1 MGRKHMLGVAFLCLL
16 AWVVCGSKSS
26 PADKQANLR
35 PMARLNKAQRRA
47 GFPVH
52 ERITDSR
59 KEMQGD
65 ESMRSTR
72 TGQRRRVLTQDSPMQ
87 VGAQNP
93 VQRDSSAPGPR
104 ARMPTSAGSPNLL
117 ASFAGK
123 NRVLVISAPHE
134 SEGYYRLM
142 MSLLKPDVYCELAE
156 RHVHQIVM
164 FHQEG
169 ELGGKVRRI
178 TNEGKVMEE
187 PLDTTL
193 IPRLMNFL
201 KLEKGKFGMVLLK
214 KTLQVEERYPYPVRL
229 EAMYEVIDQ
238 SPMRKMEKVRQ
249 KGFVQKCKGA
259 GVEGQVEG
267 VSNTGTQVE
276 LPTERQSERKEV
288 RKPFRRPIQKTTTQ
302 ATTTTTKPTTTTTT
316 TTRPTT
322 TTTTTRST
330 TTTTRSTTTTTRPTT
345 TTTRPTTTTTRPT
358 TTTTRPT
365 TTTTT
370 RATTILQKTTP
381 STTKTTAETYYY
393 NRRDRHHSKKTTVQ
407 PTTPSYYYTK
417 AYTGKHGDNHTDRKD
432 PIRNRYPGLLP
443 TQHKPSK
450 AKPSKKKHGDGGLSN
465 AYEDKHDVGKP
476 TDSYPEEKEVE
487 VIPPKKDKGKQD
499 KSEKKKKKDKGEKL
513 GKKDKSERRG
523 KDGKGNKKN
532 GKKVSKTHE
541 REKDEY
547 QKPTKKPPPSK
558 GALETFLDYFENRR
572 RLILITA
579 PTEEHSMYVQQ
590 RDEYLEHV
598 CEMAI
603 RKVSIITIFGSLT
616 NSTMKIDH
624 YQLENDRP
632 MKGLRQEDLV
642 NQELITDLRKEYG
655 MVFND
660 FYMVLTDVDMKWKQ
674 FYEVPIAMKAVFSY
688 IDTFSSRL
696 REMEQQKRDGVTCK
710 KEDKPRSL
718 ENFLSRFRW
727 RRRLF
732 VISAPNDEEWAYQQQ
747 LYALSSQACNLGL
760 RHISILK
767 LVGTDMVDMGGVL
780 ELYPINGSAT
790 VEREGLSATLV
801 KDIRNYFQISPE
813 YFSMLLVGKDG
824 NVKSWYPSPMWSM
837 AIIYDLIDS
846 MQLRRQEMAIQQ
858 SLGMRCPEDEYG
870 NYGYHHG
877 YHEGYQEGYHQGYG
891 Y

>member
-1 MGRKHMLGVAFLCLL
+1 MKGALLLSVAVLL
-16 AWVVCGSKSS
+16 QLTWPGDTSESS
-26 PADKQANLR
+26 PANKQANLR
-35 PMARLNKAQRRA
+35 RMPIRSARIKSRLHASGLA
-47 GFPVH
+47 G
-52 ERITDSR
+52 ERVVGGARPALDPSGGR
-59 KEMQGD
+59 DEMQGD
-65 ESMRSTR
+65 ESASPFRSSQMRT
-72 TGQRRRVLTQDSPMQ
+72 RRR
-87 VGAQNP
+87 P
-93 VQRDSSAPGPR
+93 VQRDAMVEDGETPGAHSR
-104 ARMPTSAGSPNLL
+104 VSRMPSSAGSPNLL

-123 NRVLVISAPHE
+123 NRLLVISAPHE
-134 SEGYYRLM
+134 SDGYYRLM

-178 TNEGKVMEE
+178 TNEGKVMEG

-193 IPRLMNFL
+193 IPRLMTFL
-201 KLEKGKFGMVLLK
+201 KLEKGKFGMVLLR

-229 EAMYEVIDQ
+229 EAMYEVIDRN
-238 SPMRKMEKVRQ
+238 PMRKMEKMRQ

-259 GVEGQVEG
+259 GVEGMVVEG
-267 VSNTGTQVE
+267 ATGGT
-276 LPTERQSERKEV
+276 PMDRQPEKPF
-288 RKPFRRPIQKTTTQ
+288 RKPFRRPTL
-302 ATTTTTKPTTTTTT
+302 ATT

-322 TTTTTRST
+322 TAAKPTTTTRRPTTTRST
-330 TTTTRSTTTTTRPTT
+330 TTIRPTT
-345 TTTRPTTTTTRPT
+345 P
-358 TTTTRPT
+358 
-365 TTTTT
+365 T
-370 RATTILQKTTP
+370 RATTTTITQRP
-381 STTKTTAETYYY
+381 SKAHTTAFWIPSPKTTAEPYYY
-393 NRRDRHHSKKTTVQ
+393 NHRDRHQAK
-407 PTTPSYYYTK
+407 PTMSPSTPFVYYTK
-417 AYTGKHGDNHTDRKD
+417 AFTGKYGLNRTDRKD
-432 PIRNRYPGLLP
+432 NRQKQSGTSP
-443 TQHKPSK
+443 TQTKPNR
-450 AKPSKKKHGDGGLSN
+450 PRPPKKTNVNKVPN
-465 AYEDKHDVGKP
+465 TYEDQYDVGKP
-476 TDSYPEEKEVE
+476 TESDLEEKDVDI
-487 VIPPKKDKGKQD
+487 IPT
-499 KSEKKKKKDKGEKL
+499 KSRVKEKEEKKKKKQKPT
-513 GKKDKSERRG
+513 KKDRNDRKS
-523 KDGKGNKKN
+523 KLPKSNKKN
-532 GKKVSKTHE
+532 GKKVSKNQDTEDFH
-541 REKDEY
+541 
-547 QKPTKKPPPSK
+547 KPTKRPPPPK

-572 RLILITA
+572 RLIVITSMSD
-579 PTEEHSMYVQQ
+579 ENGMYVQQ

-603 RKVSIITIFGSLT
+603 RKVSIITIFGTLT

-642 NQELITDLRKEYG
+642 HQELITELRKEFG
-655 MVFND
+655 MTYNGF
-660 FYMVLTDVDMKWKQ
+660 FMVLTDFDMKVKQ
-674 FYEVPIAMKAVFSY
+674 FYEVPIAMKAVFDY
-688 IDTFSSRL
+688 LDTFTSRI
-696 REMEQQKRDGVTCK
+696 REMEQQKRDGVMCK

-747 LYALSSQACNLGL
+747 LYGLSSQACNLGL

-767 LVGTDMVDMGGVL
+767 LLGTEPVDMGGVL
-780 ELYPINGSAT
+780 ELYPINGTAT

-801 KDIRNYFQISPE
+801 RDIRNYFQISPE

-870 NYGYHHG
+870 GYGYPHHG
-877 YHEGYQEGYHQGYG
+877 YHEGYQDGYHHGYG